1 MIKAIQGVRGAQTT
15 VKLAQAFDHFGRR
28 WTLRVIWE
36 LRSEALKFRALQA
49 ACGDI
54 SPSVLQARI
63 HQLRNLDVIEQIP
76 GLGYRLTA
84 SGEQLFRV
92 LVPMFEW
99 TESHLK

>member
-1 MIKAIQGVRGAQTT
+1 MIKAIQGIRGAQTT

-28 WTLRVIWE
+28 WALRVIWE

-54 SPSVLQARI
+54 SPSVLQARV
-63 HQLRNLDVIEQIP
+63 HQLKNLGVIEQIP

-84 SGEQLFRV
+84 TGEQLFRV
-92 LVPMFEW
+92 VAPMAEW
-99 TESHLK
+99 AESYLK

>member
-1 MIKAIQGVRGAQTT
+1 MNKGVQGSRGTQTT
-15 VKLAQAFDHFGRR
+15 AKLAKAFDYFGRR
-28 WTLRVIWE
+28 WALRVIWE
-36 LRSEALKFRALQA
+36 LRSKALKFRALQA

-63 HQLRNLDVIEQIP
+63 HQLRNLEVIEQIP

-92 LVPMFEW
+92 LVPISEW